1 MLRNKADINTIREIL
16 GHPSLNTTLIYTHLT
31 IMDLKA
37 VHKKCHLKTGRR
49 VIACKKNKI
58 DCGSFYLYQQDPAT
72 SG

>member
-1 MLRNKADINTIREIL
+1 MQGEITQESMAQFKTI
-16 GHPSLNTTLIYTHLT
+16 LIKP
-31 IMDLKA
+31 D
-37 VHKKCHLKTGRR
+37 R